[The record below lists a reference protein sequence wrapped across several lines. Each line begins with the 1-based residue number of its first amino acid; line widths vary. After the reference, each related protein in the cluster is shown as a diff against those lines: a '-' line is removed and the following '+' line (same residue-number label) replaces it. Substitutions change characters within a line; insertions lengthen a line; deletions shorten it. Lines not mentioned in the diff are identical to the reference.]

1 MFSNLGS
8 NLTKIFDKLRGK
20 GVLTEDDI
28 NSAMREI
35 RISLLE
41 ADVSL
46 EVIKDF
52 INIIKE
58 KALGAEVIKSI
69 SPGQLVVKI
78 VHDELVALLSSES
91 QEVNLSTQ
99 PPAVIMMVGLQGSGK
114 TTSTA
119 KLALHLKNKLKKKV
133 LMASLDTYRP
143 AAQHQL
149 EVLGK
154 QVECDTTPIV
164 DKELPLQ
171 IAKRALADAKL
182 GQYDVLLL
190 DTAGRLHTDEDL
202 ITELQEVKKLT
213 SPIETILVGDS
224 LTGQDAVNIAREF
237 NEKVGLTGI
246 ILTRVDGDAR
256 GGAALSMRRATNC
269 PIKFLGVGEKPTD
282 FEQFHAE
289 RVASRILDMGDV
301 VSLVEKAQEAID
313 EKEAAKMATRL
324 KHGVFDMNDMLSQFR
339 NLKKMGGMGKLVN
352 LIPGISK
359 MKDQLEGAGFNEN
372 IISKQEA
379 IILSMTKN
387 ERKNPLLINASRK
400 KRIALGS
407 GTKVEEVN
415 KLLKQHLTMT
425 KMLKK
430 FGGMSPA
437 DLKKMERMIGA
448 KQF

>member
-1 MFSNLGS
+1 MFSTLGT

-20 GVLTEDDI
+20 GVITEDDI
-28 NSAMREI
+28 NAAMREI

-52 INIIKE
+52 IAIIKE
-58 KALGAEVIKSI
+58 KALGAEIIKSI
-69 SPGQLVVKI
+69 TPGQLIVKI
-78 VHDELVALLSSES
+78 VNDELISLLKSES
-91 QEVNLSTQ
+91 QEINLSTQ

-119 KLALHLKNKLKKKV
+119 KLALHLKSKLKKKV

-154 QVECDTTPIV
+154 QVETDTVEIIE
-164 DKELPLQ
+164 KEKPAQ
-171 IAKRALADAKL
+171 IAKRALSQAKL
-182 GQYDVLLL
+182 ENYDVLLL
-190 DTAGRLHTDEDL
+190 DTAGRLHTDDDL
-202 ITELQEVKKLT
+202 INELIEVKKLS
-213 SPIETILVGDS
+213 SPVETILVADS
-224 LTGQDAVNIAREF
+224 LTGQDAVNIARQF
-237 NEKVGLTGI
+237 NEKVGITGI

-256 GGAALSMRRATNC
+256 GGAALSMRQVTKC
-269 PIKFLGVGEKPTD
+269 PIKFLGVGEKPTE

-301 VSLVEKAQEAID
+301 VSLVEKAREAVD

-324 KHGVFDMNDMLSQFR
+324 KHGVFDMNDMLAQFK
-339 NLKKMGGMGKLVN
+339 NLKKMGGMGKLAS
-352 LIPGISK
+352 LIPGMGKLKEQISESG
-359 MKDQLEGAGFNEN
+359 MGEN

-379 IILSMTKN
+379 IILSMTPK
-387 ERKNPLLINASRK
+387 ERKNPLIINASRR

-407 GTKVEEVN
+407 GTRVEDVN

-430 FGGMSPA
+430 FGGMSEG

-448 KQF
+448 KQY